1 MGKKIAAFFDIDGTL
16 TREALMIK
24 HFKQLVKYE
33 VIDESVW
40 NEKIKPVYEAYDQR
54 FKEYDSYLYLIA
66 QIYKDKLKNINKYF
80 NQYIAAN
87 VVDKNWNV
95 VYKYTRNRI
104 EYHKENGHLIF
115 FISGSP
121 DFLVEEMAKKYG
133 ITDYKGTT
141 YLTDDNN
148 NFTGELI
155 QMWDSKSKRKQMLE
169 FIDKYDIDIEKSYA
183 YGDTSGDFSMLK
195 KMKHGIAI
203 NPTKELLEL
212 IRNDEKAKNTV
223 DIIVERK
230 DVIYNLSPDV
240 RILDI

>member
-148 NFTGELI
+148 NSLVGLI
-155 QMWDSKSKRKQMLE
+155 AIPC
-169 FIDKYDIDIEKSYA
+169 FIFFNIEKS
-183 YGDTSGDFSMLK
+183 
-195 KMKHGIAI
+195 
-203 NPTKELLEL
+203 PE
-212 IRNDEKAKNTV
+212 V
-223 DIIVERK
+223 
-230 DVIYNLSPDV
+230 SP
-240 RILDI
+240 